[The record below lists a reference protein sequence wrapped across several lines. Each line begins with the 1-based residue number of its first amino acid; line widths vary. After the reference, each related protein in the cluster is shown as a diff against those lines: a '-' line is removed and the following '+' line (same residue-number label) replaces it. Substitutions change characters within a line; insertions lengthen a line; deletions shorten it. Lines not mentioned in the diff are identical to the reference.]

1 MEKLVSVARI
11 YDSGRNGSL
20 IVVIPAE
27 VRNLLGVKKGEKFAV
42 KLDARGR
49 IIYERIQ
56 KRRSKSL
63 DATRSSSED
72 NSRRARS

>member
-20 IVVIPAE
+20 IVVIPVE
-27 VRNLLGVKKGEKFAV
+27 VRNLLGVKKGDRFAV

-56 KRRSKSL
+56 NRGSKNL
-63 DATRSSSED
+63 DADRSGSED
-72 NSRRARS
+72 NPRRARF